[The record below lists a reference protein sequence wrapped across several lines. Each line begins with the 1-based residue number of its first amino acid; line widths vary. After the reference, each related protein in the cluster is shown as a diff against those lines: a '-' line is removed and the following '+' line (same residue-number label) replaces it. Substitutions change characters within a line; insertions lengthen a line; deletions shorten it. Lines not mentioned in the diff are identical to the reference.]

1 MFIVMSTYYECWTR
15 NFKAFIYSSRTYFSC
30 VALSVSAFSYKKH
43 LLQAP
48 FHRKMY
54 LGVEVFSLAPADP
67 PSHPFL
73 MVITTVLCQP
83 PHPPPPTPTPPV
95 HLLASTVTYTKYA
108 AVPNC
113 LIWSEQCTPNVQLYW
128 RSCIGDLV
136 ETLFH
141 KISVGHVHLLDWKS
155 TFYFCGKKMFIIN
168 EIIIKAGDTLLNLWP
183 LWLSKLRT
191 TLCFIRSLAII
202 NYFFIAVCKIGN
214 HYSAS
219 CLSLPCLPYWF
230 SF

>member
-43 LLQAP
+43 LPQAP
-48 FHRKMY
+48 FHRKN
-54 LGVEVFSLAPADP
+54 VFGGWGFFPCSSRSPFTSFFNGYHHCFVPASP
-67 PSHPFL
+67 P
-73 MVITTVLCQP
+73 
-83 PHPPPPTPTPPV
+83 PTPPV

-108 AVPNC
+108 AATNC

-168 EIIIKAGDTLLNLWP
+168 EIIIKAGVTLLNLWP